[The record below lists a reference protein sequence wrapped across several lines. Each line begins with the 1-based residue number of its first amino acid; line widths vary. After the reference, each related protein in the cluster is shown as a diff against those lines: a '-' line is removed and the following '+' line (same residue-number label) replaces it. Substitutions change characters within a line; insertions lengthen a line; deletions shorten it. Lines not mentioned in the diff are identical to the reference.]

1 MKIRWRSIALLVL
14 LLASMAVVTAC
25 EQTASNLTDNMI
37 RNMEEEV
44 GGAAERSSQNAGEQA
59 GGQICGAP
67 LAMVFLPLSASI
79 FLVVRRGEPIIK
91 RRKTRSGSQ
100 SDIQKDSQSKTAQ
113 QGGE

>member
-1 MKIRWRSIALLVL
+1 MKIRWRNIALLVL
-14 LLASMAVVTAC
+14 LVASMALVTGC

-67 LAMVFLPLSASI
+67 LAMAFLPVSASVI
-79 FLVVRRGEPIIK
+79 LVIHRRAPSVK
-91 RRKTRSGSQ
+91 QRKTRSGSQ
-100 SDIQKDSQSKTAQ
+100 SDIQKESQSKTA
-113 QGGE
+113 